1 MNPSWVVMAGGSSLS
16 VSPPQR
22 KVSVLAAVAGLAA
35 GAAVGAAAGAA
46 GGAAGAVVAA
56 GAAVGGA
63 AGGAAV
69 GCGAGAGAQ
78 AASSPTPAVNPAS
91 RRKLRRLIGIDDL
104 MAGPPLGC
112 PSIVLDLQ
120 DSTAAA
126 GSHAPL
132 TPLPQPSPS
141 RGEGWGE
148 GREGSPEGD
157 GILLSDSDA
166 SHQPV
171 LLDGGTCDQE

>member
-35 GAAVGAAAGAA
+35 GQRLARPPGRPVAQPGPSWRRALPWAGRPAAQLSAAEQEPERRPRAAQRPRSVLQAAGSC
-46 GGAAGAVVAA
+46 VDSS
-56 GAAVGGA
+56 
-63 AGGAAV
+63 
-69 GCGAGAGAQ
+69 
-78 AASSPTPAVNPAS
+78 ASMTSWLV
-91 RRKLRRLIGIDDL
+91 L
-104 MAGPPLGC
+104 LGC